1 MIINFMNKTLLKFNF
16 IGVCY
21 ISIKNTPQKINIS

>member
-1 MIINFMNKTLLKFNF
+1 MIINFMNKTLLKFNL
-16 IGVCY
+16 GVCY